1 MQYTVW
7 KVYRDDNNPES
18 VDVARE
24 VTAPDTRP
32 NALAAAVTLNAVAP
46 EGVRYE
52 ALPLGG
58 SPFDA

>member
-1 MQYTVW
+1 MSTLYTVW
-7 KVYRDDNNPES
+7 KIEGEHAS
-18 VDVARE
+18 E
-24 VTAPDTRP
+24 ITTPDAKP
-32 NALAAAVTLNAVAP
+32 SAICAAQTLNAHAA

>member
-1 MQYTVW
+1 MMWTVW
-7 KVYRDDNNPES
+7 KIEGDKASEITQPGS
-18 VDVARE
+18 KI
-24 VTAPDTRP
+24 
-32 NALAAAVTLNAVAP
+32 AADCAAIILNAHAP

>member
-7 KVYRDDNNPES
+7 KITTDDNPES
-18 VDVARE
+18 VDMAIE
-24 VTAPDTRP
+24 VTQPGSKI
-32 NALAAAVTLNAVAP
+32 AADCAAITLNAHAP

>member
-1 MQYTVW
+1 MLYTVW
-7 KVYRDDNNPES
+7 KVEGQQAS
-18 VDVARE
+18 E
-24 VTAPDTRP
+24 ITAPDAKP
-32 NALAAAVTLNAVAP
+32 NAIAAAETLNAHAA